1 MPGVIVYRFDAPL
14 VFSNAE
20 AFKDTGRKLLID
32 AGAKGE
38 LPNTMVIDC
47 EEMFYADI
55 TGAAALSD
63 TFRYANR
70 YGVELSLARLHTE
83 ARAILESA
91 GTIDELGEDRVF
103 DTVRNAVDAATKE
116 RPGLT
121 QASSSAPPQASD

>member
-63 TFRYANR
+63 TLRYAKR
-70 YGVELSLARLHTE
+70 YGVESRWPGCTPRPRRSWSPPARSTSSE
-83 ARAILESA
+83 
-91 GTIDELGEDRVF
+91 TDRLF
-103 DTVRNAVDAATKE
+103 DTVRNAVDAAT
-116 RPGLT
+116 RNRDMT
-121 QASSSAPPQASD
+121 YASSSAPPETSD